1 MRGHTNVTVVG
12 GGLAGMAAAIEALY
26 QTKGGV
32 STTTVTLLEKEKRT
46 GGNSAK
52 ASSGINGAVTRIQK
66 SLGIGD
72 NTDIFVNDTLKSGR
86 GRSNKELV
94 QRMVNDSAD
103 AVSWLRNEFSLG
115 LDAVAQLGGHSFPR
129 THRISG
135 SNGKPRPV
143 GREIVSALGTYLNEQ
158 AAQSE
163 SRFKLVTGARVT
175 ELLTSKDGRISGL
188 VYESEDSGTHIV
200 QKHKHRSDAVVLAT
214 GGFGGEGSQPKILEK
229 YAPKLVGLPAT
240 NGPFATGDGVLL
252 ALALGAALVD
262 MDQVQ
267 VHPTGFVK
275 SDDPGNPTKFLA
287 AEALRGEGGILL
299 NGQGKRF
306 VNELDTRDRVTH
318 AMNRFCSGESNC
330 ARYGE
335 HHGVKAAAGEP
346 QVAAYLVLSQAAA
359 DSFGLGAIAF
369 YQKIGLMHK
378 TSGLA
383 ELAAAIRADLST
395 LKQTLASHDR
405 AKNHNTNDEFGKTV
419 FPQRMLS
426 SEEHGGGYF
435 WGIVTPSIHYTM
447 GGVRFDESSR
457 VLRRSD
463 GQPIPGL
470 FAAGEVTGGLH
481 GANRLGG
488 NSLLECVVFGRRAG
502 QQAAAAAVIA

>member
-1 MRGHTNVTVVG
+1 
-12 GGLAGMAAAIEALY
+12 MAAAIEALY
-26 QTKGGV
+26 QTRGSVG
-32 STTTVTLLEKEKRT
+32 TTTVTLLEKEKRT

-52 ASSGINGAVTRIQK
+52 ASSGINGAVTHIQK
-66 SLGIGD
+66 NLGIRD
-72 NTDIFVNDTLKSGR
+72 TTEIFVYDTLKSGR
-86 GRSNKELV
+86 GRSNIELV
-94 QRMVNDSAD
+94 ERLVNDSAD
-103 AVSWLRNEFSLG
+103 AVSWLRNGFSLE
-115 LDAVAQLGGHSFPR
+115 LDAVTQLGGHSFPR
-129 THRISG
+129 THRIPD

-143 GREIVSALGTYLNEQ
+143 GWEIVSALGNYLNDQ

-175 ELLTSKDGRISGL
+175 ELLTSEDGRVSGL
-188 VYESEDSGTHIV
+188 VYESEDTGTRMV
-200 QKHKHRSDAVVLAT
+200 QKHKHRSDAVILAT
-214 GGFGGEGSQPKILEK
+214 GGFGGEGSRPRLLEK
-229 YAPKLVGLPAT
+229 YAAKLVGLPAT
-240 NGPFATGDGVLL
+240 SGPFATGDGILL
-252 ALALGAALVD
+252 ASAVGAALVD

-299 NGQGKRF
+299 NGLGKRF

-318 AMNRFCSGESNC
+318 AMNIFCSGESNR
-330 ARYGE
+330 ARHGE
-335 HHGVKAAAGEP
+335 PGDVRVVAGEP

-359 DSFGLGAIAF
+359 DSFGIGAIAF
-369 YQKIGLMHK
+369 YQKMGLMHK
-378 TSGLA
+378 VSGLA

-395 LKQTLASHDR
+395 LTQTLASYDR
-405 AKNHNTNDEFGKTV
+405 AKNLNANDEFGKIV
-419 FPQRMLS
+419 FPQRMLNS
-426 SEEHGGGYF
+426 GEHGDGYF

-457 VLRRSD
+457 VLGRSD

-502 QQAAAAAVIA
+502 QQAAAAVAGQHSEKH